1 MKDHIGIVVN
11 NKKINELYNVI
22 SVQIEN
28 ANLGTPGQFY
38 ELKVKYS
45 QRMRIPISI
54 YNITDN
60 VVEFMVKIVGDGTKE
75 LTQLKEKDTIMAL
88 GPLGNPFTPPQADQ
102 NCLILSGG
110 VGYAPFYY
118 FKKHYPKAN
127 ITWFHGG
134 ANRNEVFEADRIF
147 TNDGSIGI
155 KGFVTADLHEY
166 LQSNK
171 VDRILTCGPRIMMKN
186 IANIAL
192 PFVKDIEC
200 SLEEYMACGIGVCY
214 GCAVKVKTAKG
225 LVYKTVCKDGAIFQG
240 SEVIWDE

>member
-102 NCLILSGG
+102 NCLI
-110 VGYAPFYY
+110 
-118 FKKHYPKAN
+118 
-127 ITWFHGG
+127 
-134 ANRNEVFEADRIF
+134 
-147 TNDGSIGI
+147 
-155 KGFVTADLHEY
+155 
-166 LQSNK
+166 
-171 VDRILTCGPRIMMKN
+171 
-186 IANIAL
+186 
-192 PFVKDIEC
+192 
-200 SLEEYMACGIGVCY
+200 
-214 GCAVKVKTAKG
+214 
-225 LVYKTVCKDGAIFQG
+225 
-240 SEVIWDE
+240 